1 MLTRRETVHVYMD
14 ISKPCDET
22 EDKRL
27 HDGGVALSP
36 TGQPLCHQQLIHR
49 KYSSLVV
56 GVVEPSFQKQ
66 SAMLVCVVAG
76 AGSLTHFLSP
86 DKHSVL
92 HHQPASSPL
101 SLPSQKRWDPIISWS
116 ENGNALI
123 VDRKPG
129 RNNVPLG
136 HVKAS
141 AAAGRCIPV
150 MFNCWRV
157 AV

>member
-49 KYSSLVV
+49 KHSSLVV

-101 SLPSQKRWDPIISWS
+101 SLPSQKR
-116 ENGNALI
+116 
-123 VDRKPG
+123 
-129 RNNVPLG
+129 
-136 HVKAS
+136 
-141 AAAGRCIPV
+141 
-150 MFNCWRV
+150 
-157 AV
+157 